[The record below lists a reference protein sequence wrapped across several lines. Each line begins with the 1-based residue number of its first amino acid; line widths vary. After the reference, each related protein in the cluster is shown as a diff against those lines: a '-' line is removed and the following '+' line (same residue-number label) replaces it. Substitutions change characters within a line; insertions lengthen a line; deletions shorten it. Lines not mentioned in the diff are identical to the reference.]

1 MKQTFALQE
10 LANFIGV
17 SRQSLNK
24 AKDKQKYLAKKG
36 YLLHSIEDNPAD
48 KRSKLFTIEVVKSTT
63 QASVDLT
70 EFLINDLKLTPGS
83 DIELVKALFKQ
94 LVLMVELDDF
104 EKYKVSCA
112 SLPTIERYSF
122 MFLEHGWIDDIVHSY
137 YKVLFNGDETPTTSK
152 TFQAWNIQLYVN
164 KIDRRV
170 VQQSFGCKN
179 IYKDTTYLVSA
190 FNSKIIE
197 LKKSM

>member
-1 MKQTFALQE
+1 MKQTFTLQE

-36 YLLHSIEDNPAD
+36 FLLHSIEDNPAD
-48 KRSKLFTIEVVKSTT
+48 KRSKLFTVEVVKSTT
-63 QASVDLT
+63 QASIDLT
-70 EFLINDLKLTPGS
+70 DFLVEDLKLTPGS
-83 DIELVKALFKQ
+83 DVELVKALFKQ
-94 LVLMVELDDF
+94 LVLMVELDGF

-112 SLPTIERYSF
+112 SLPTIERYALIF
-122 MFLEHGWIDDIVHSY
+122 VEHGWIDGVVHSY
-137 YKVLFNGDETPTTSK
+137 YKVLFNGGETPTTAK

-164 KIDRRV
+164 KVNKRV
-170 VQQSFGCKN
+170 VQQNFGCVN

>member
-1 MKQTFALQE
+1 M
-10 LANFIGV
+10 ANFIGV
-17 SRQSLNK
+17 SQQSLSR
-24 AKDKQKYLAKKG
+24 AKDKQRYLAKKG

-70 EFLINDLKLTPGS
+70 EFLVNDLKLTPGS

-104 EKYKVSCA
+104 EKYTLNRA
-112 SLPTIERYSF
+112 SKTTLLKYAELF
-122 MFLEHGWIDDIVHSY
+122 VENGWIDEIVETY
-137 YKVLFNGDETPTTSK
+137 YKVLFDGYEIPTTSK

-164 KIDRRV
+164 KVDRDT
-170 VQQSFGCKN
+170 VQKNFGCIN
-179 IYKDTTYLVSA
+179 IYKNTAFLVNA
-190 FNSKIIE
+190 YNSKIIE
-197 LKKSM
+197 LKKSTQHSGLFI